1 MEIKS
6 SIRVL
11 LLSNFKKKE
20 PEGVVP
26 NFSYILILIMSN
38 EEANHSVE
46 DEYALDPKWARN
58 ALGNNRQRTGK
69 FSREESEIVRKAVEE
84 YCAMKQVEVARLCS
98 EW

>member
-1 MEIKS
+1 MEINPQS
-6 SIRVL
+6 GCCCCQIL
-11 LLSNFKKKE
+11 KKKE

-26 NFSYILILIMSN
+26 NFYYIFILIMSN

-46 DEYALDPKWARN
+46 EEYALDPKWARN